1 MVLFRG
7 GIVSNIAIFAII
19 ALFLS
24 IFCTGATAATGST
37 GDIASAYQI
46 SSQQLSSQS
55 ISATTGSS
63 LTCMF
68 TFRGTSYSFDIPYDT
83 NLHTRLQAE
92 QRRWPA
98 GTSWEDHDRIGRYYN
113 GYVDDPATDE
123 FFASL
128 ITGLHEIR
136 DQEGLSSGEFVE
148 LCTAFVQQIP
158 YDENAGIVPRAPAEV
173 VYENS
178 GDCDEKSLLLIGI
191 LAREG
196 YGTSLIVFPDEAH
209 AVAGIRVN
217 GTDVGEDHIVAGE
230 DGTLYCPVEATMPAY
245 IGETGC
251 RYDSASAHVF
261 TTSTGREYALAG
273 KAVAVSEWKAAEQ
286 GDLAAEKTRL
296 NELKEEIQALGSSA
310 AARSY
315 NALVSVYNR
324 GAADYNQE
332 FIVYQQ
338 ICAMADDCGGA
349 FALLAANGYL

>member
-7 GIVSNIAIFAII
+7 GIVSNIAFFAII

-24 IFCTGATAATGST
+24 ILCTGATAAPGSS

-46 SSQQLSSQS
+46 SSQQHSAQS

-63 LTCMF
+63 LTCLF

-83 NLHTRLQAE
+83 HLYTRLQAE

-98 GTSWEDHDRIGRYYN
+98 GTSWEDHDSIGRYYN
-113 GYVDDPATDE
+113 GYVHDPAADE

-128 ITGLHEIR
+128 IKGLHEIR
-136 DQEGLSSGEFVE
+136 DQERLSPDEFVE

-158 YDENAGIVPRAPAEV
+158 YDENAGIVPRSPAEV

-209 AVAGIRVN
+209 AVAGLRVN
-217 GTDVGEDHIVAGE
+217 GTVVGEDHIVAGN
-230 DGTLYCPVEATMPAY
+230 DGTLYCLIEATMPAF

-251 RYDSASAHVF
+251 IYDPASAHVF
-261 TTSTGREYALAG
+261 STSTGKEYALAET
-273 KAVAVSEWKAAEQ
+273 AVAVSGWKRAEQ
-286 GDLAAEKTRL
+286 GDLATEKLRL

-310 AARSY
+310 AAHSY

-324 GAADYNQE
+324 GAADYSQH
-332 FIVYQQ
+332 FIIYQQ
-338 ICAMADDCGGA
+338 ICAMTDDCGGA